1 MNQVKSAYNFVPAP
15 EEHEVFIPSWAEQVS
30 HDIPFED
37 GESGEIEVEIT
48 AETPIFIREG
58 ISQADADKKLDLK
71 APFEFSHYFDGSGKK
86 HYFIPATS
94 LKGMTRNVLEI
105 MSFSKLSQIDKSPV
119 FGLRDMNNKSYSNS
133 EIRNNKT
140 GWLTI
145 ENGVWSIQSCDS
157 DRVTLKSIV
166 DNLKPATINK
176 ENEDIHFTKASAK
189 DKYKSLGICNF
200 NSLQRFNYTKHVDKT
215 GNIYEIDKNGNFS
228 GFLVLYGSIDNK
240 KYDYIFQEA
249 NNDDESYSLEH
260 KNGKC
265 VLLENILKIEKDN
278 PDSLWHYF
286 IKELKLNRIPVF
298 FKEEKGKVKHFGFSK
313 LYRLNNG
320 YSIAELAPN
329 YSSKKDLATTI
340 FGNAD
345 ENEALKGRVYFSN
358 AVNYEFNGEGRDEE
372 RILSTPNQSY
382 YPFYL
387 NQDLKGQYRTYVD
400 SKHTTNDK
408 IKKEFTSLKGFK
420 RYPVHT
426 TIKSGDLQK
435 DTMSS
440 KFKPLKEGNKF
451 KVKVRYHNLKK
462 MEIGALISALSFHN
476 TDGLFHSL
484 GAGKPYGFGKIRLE
498 VKNMD
503 LFLEHL
509 FLYEQEMDK
518 FTHSINIGSWLNTKQ
533 IKELFS
539 TVKSPSNNIDGL
551 LKYPILELPN
561 VPAKDA
567 NEFNNYK
574 KQNQSLSSY
583 SNINGNVNVSSVRL
597 KFEEINNKLN
607 QLKKEQTQ
615 ELRHIAYEN
624 LKLNKFDEAL
634 DIYRKVIDIYDD
646 GSLARFDD
654 EVRKQKAIHEEELD
668 FTALGEMKDIQ
679 AMENFIKLY
688 PISVKRGEI
697 ESRISKLKANSGMS
711 LRLQN
716 MTDSKMFFKE
726 CPQWVNKIEN
736 KTLIDSGFEDSVRSK
751 IIAFNDADISA
762 NHKNAVNWTN
772 GIYKREVVKMF
783 NELIA
788 EEIWS
793 KLKF

>member
-15 EEHEVFIPSWAEQVS
+15 EEHQVFKPSWADQVS

-58 ISQADADKKLDLK
+58 ISQADADKKLDLN
-71 APFEFSHYFDGSGKK
+71 APFEFSHYFDGNGKK

-119 FGLRDMNNKSYSNS
+119 FGLRDMNNKTYLIN

-140 GWLTI
+140 GWLTF

-166 DNLKPATINK
+166 DNLKPAKIKK
-176 ENEDIHFTKASAK
+176 ENEDITFTKASAK
-189 DKYKSLGICNF
+189 DKYKSLGIFDF
-200 NSLQRFNYTKHVDKT
+200 NSLQRYSFDKHVDKT

-249 NNDDESYSLEH
+249 NNNDESYTLEH

-265 VLLENILKIEKDN
+265 VLLENILNIEKDN

-286 IKELKLNRIPVF
+286 IKELKLSKIPVF

-320 YSIAELAPN
+320 HSIAELAPN
-329 YSSKKDLATTI
+329 YSTEKDLATTI
-340 FGNAD
+340 FGIAD

-387 NQDLKGQYRTYVD
+387 NQDLKGQYRTYID

-408 IKKEFTSLKGFK
+408 IKKEITSLKGFK
-420 RYPVHT
+420 RYPVQT

-440 KFKPLKEGNKF
+440 KFRPLKEGNQF

-476 TDGLFHSL
+476 TVGLFHSL
-484 GAGKPYGFGKIRLE
+484 GAGKPYGFGKIRVE

-518 FTHSINIGSWLNTKQ
+518 FTQSINIGSWLNTKQ

-539 TVKSPSNNIDGL
+539 TVKSPSNIIDGL
-551 LKYPILELPN
+551 LRYPVLELPN
-561 VPAKDA
+561 VPAKDS

-583 SNINGNVNVSSVRL
+583 SNINGNVNVNSVRL
-597 KFEEINNKLN
+597 KFEEINKKLN
-607 QLKKEQTQ
+607 QFKKEQTQ
-615 ELRHIAYEN
+615 ELRHLAYEN

-646 GSLARFDD
+646 GSFNNFEI
-654 EVRKQKAIHEEELD
+654 EVNNQKLKNEIEIAFNFLNEKSTIEEL
-668 FTALGEMKDIQ
+668 Q
-679 AMENFIKLY
+679 NFIERFPNSDK
-688 PISVKRGEI
+688 KEEI
-697 ESRISKLKANSGMS
+697 KNRLSKLKAVSGIPENVSNKNNLKQFADNTDNWVKKMKRDGHSIVSLGFFDEHRKLLLTIWEIEKNNSK
-711 LRLQN
+711 L
-716 MTDSKMFFKE
+716 SKEWFSD
-726 CPQWVNKIEN
+726 
-736 KTLIDSGFEDSVRSK
+736 KTKKRFID
-751 IIAFNDADISA
+751 
-762 NHKNAVNWTN
+762 WY
-772 GIYKREVVKMF
+772 GIT
-783 NELIA
+783 IT
-788 EEIWS
+788 EEIIK
-793 KLKF
+793 KLK